1 MRPLPAAPR
10 PLVPILATGLAL
22 ALASTTV
29 LASEPLLLDS
39 AEPATLEELRG
50 RTEQVLGAAAA
61 GQCGGIVRDS
71 VGFNLGEGV
80 AAVLGFPGRSG
91 QPLAAPRGG
100 LALKDAAGG
109 QLDDGLQFPEGSVGL
124 STRCEPN
131 KDALLKIVTS
141 PYELTRGI
149 LEVVSAPGFGDPP
162 CLTTNG
168 DCNNFCDALN
178 GFSYPD
184 CAVMNGDFKRGIG
197 CAVWCMKQTCTD
209 GWTSQCDTSLSA
221 LTGGSLPDSPQP
233 AMLSL
238 YKGGL
243 VFEKDGQFVWYDSL
257 EPVLNDDG
265 QPLTFGETQEYIE
278 PIDTT
283 LPAPAFPN
291 CIPCAGEEC
300 RCGLQPVQEESKD
313 PVCLLQVP
321 DVDVGKPNLSNL
333 PSDDAAIWQGCRTA
347 SLRRLK
353 EQGDKIDPS
362 LVVGM
367 DECMGSIGA
376 PEANP
381 VGGVY
386 ASFHRLYR
394 AMAGRRAYT
403 EVAPEDRN
411 YAEPVAACYGF
422 YDEFDPLDRR
432 TKMIPLEYPED
443 GRDARCVIGFESDD
457 MPRTQAG
464 MGELPAT
471 DPDDPFTTFAREAG
485 LSPWFQ
491 GLAGAFSLLHA
502 DDAGRDPLAQA
513 VLSLPETD
521 RAGLRALPE
530 LHRASMIDFDETGD
544 RRIITTWWA
553 SLQQVMAE
561 ALTEP
566 RVNILLP
573 RLPDLAPKADD
584 PLFDEGIPEHAPA
597 TDPTAPFEVQL
608 GVGEDLVGRVAAFL
622 QRDVILRIEQEE
634 IPILMPEGEPEDW
647 RALAQGWC
655 TYLMR
660 DEVGGTSCDIDLLR
674 GSFPEAAVF
683 MERLEE
689 YASRIEEAAG
699 LRAEL
704 TKTLAG
710 LLQARSASLEAIEQW
725 KLDATAVLG
734 RSEEQTERLRALRE
748 QWDEVSR
755 DYAAVGAVTN
765 MPWCMNQRY
774 TLPITSLLDPWLPS
788 REGSGGIISGAGLP
802 LPLFRPR
809 PPDLE
814 LDLSLLELQEGS
826 VSVPVLKPLQV
837 RFDLVRLAPPGSS
850 DQQTTEPPVLPAFPD
865 LTPIKDALAA
875 ARQSLADVVVLSEP
889 PLPEVPEEFLP
900 AAREQEL
907 RSALEDAAVI
917 VQGMD
922 DAYRRF
928 WEPFLPENSAAR
940 MNLECEGWGLGACK
954 LTEMELIE
962 ELTRLMSRPGVFQP
976 EDLVP
981 MTPLGRT
988 TSLGCELVDG
998 GCLPMPPLLRPPQS
1012 GWQIAAPAD
1021 DDGSL
1026 DELRRTVRDTL
1037 LPNQIDPPDARE
1049 LRSIPWIS
1057 NGPDLLPGLAV
1068 PTEIQLTPPASSSS
1082 AS

>member
-10 PLVPILATGLAL
+10 PLVPVLATGLAL
-22 ALASTTV
+22 VLASATA

-39 AEPATLEELRG
+39 AEPTSLEELRG
-50 RTEQVLGAAAA
+50 RTEEVLGAAAA
-61 GQCGGIVRDS
+61 GQCGGIVQDS
-71 VGFNLGEGV
+71 VGFNLSEGV
-80 AAVLGFPGRSG
+80 TAVLGFPGRSG
-91 QPLAAPRGG
+91 QPLAAPRSG
-100 LALKDAAGG
+100 LALKDFLGG
-109 QLDDGLQFPEGSVGL
+109 QLDDGLQFPEGAVGL
-124 STRCEPN
+124 STRCEPD

-149 LEVVSAPGFGDPP
+149 LEVVSAPGFDDPP
-162 CLTTNG
+162 CLTTND

-209 GWTSQCDTSLSA
+209 GWTDQCDTSLSA
-221 LTGGSLPDSPQP
+221 LTGGALPDSPQP

-243 VFEKDGQFVWYDSL
+243 VFEKDGQFVWYDTL
-257 EPVLNDDG
+257 DPVFNDQG
-265 QPLTFGETQEYIE
+265 EPLTFGETEEYIE

-313 PVCLLQVP
+313 PICLLQVP
-321 DVDVGKPNLSNL
+321 DLDVGKPNLSNL
-333 PSDDAAIWQGCRTA
+333 PSDDAATWQGCRTA

-367 DECMGSIGA
+367 GECMASIGA

-432 TKMIPLEYPED
+432 TKTIPLEYPED

-464 MGELPAT
+464 MGQLPAT
-471 DPDDPFTTFAREAG
+471 DPDDPFTTFARNAG

-502 DDAGRDPLAQA
+502 SDDTGRDALPEA

-530 LHRASMIDFDETGD
+530 LHRATMTDFDETGEL
-544 RRIITTWWA
+544 RIITTWWA
-553 SLQQVMAE
+553 TLEQVMAE
-561 ALTEP
+561 ALAEP

-573 RLPDLAPKADD
+573 KLPDLAPDAED
-584 PLFDEGIPEHAPA
+584 PLFNEGIPEHAPA

-622 QRDVILRIEQEE
+622 QRDVVLRVEQED
-634 IPILMPEGEPEDW
+634 IPTLIPEGEPEDW
-647 RALAQGWC
+647 RGLAQGWC
-655 TYLMR
+655 TYLTR
-660 DEVGGTSCDIDLLR
+660 EEIGAQGCDIGTLQ
-674 GSFPEAAVF
+674 GSHPEAAEF
-683 MERLEE
+683 LTRLEE
-689 YASRIEEAAG
+689 YASRIEEAAS

-704 TKTLAG
+704 TKTLTG

-725 KLDATAVLG
+725 KLDAEAVLG
-734 RSEEQTERLRALRE
+734 RPEGQAERLRALRE
-748 QWDEVSR
+748 RWNEVSR
-755 DYAAVGAVTN
+755 AYAAVGAITN

-774 TLPITSLLDPWLPS
+774 TLPITSLLDPWLP
-788 REGSGGIISGAGLP
+788 
-802 LPLFRPR
+802 
-809 PPDLE
+809 
-814 LDLSLLELQEGS
+814 
-826 VSVPVLKPLQV
+826 
-837 RFDLVRLAPPGSS
+837 
-850 DQQTTEPPVLPAFPD
+850 
-865 LTPIKDALAA
+865 
-875 ARQSLADVVVLSEP
+875 
-889 PLPEVPEEFLP
+889 
-900 AAREQEL
+900 
-907 RSALEDAAVI
+907 
-917 VQGMD
+917 
-922 DAYRRF
+922 
-928 WEPFLPENSAAR
+928 
-940 MNLECEGWGLGACK
+940 
-954 LTEMELIE
+954 
-962 ELTRLMSRPGVFQP
+962 
-976 EDLVP
+976 
-981 MTPLGRT
+981 
-988 TSLGCELVDG
+988 
-998 GCLPMPPLLRPPQS
+998 
-1012 GWQIAAPAD
+1012 
-1021 DDGSL
+1021 
-1026 DELRRTVRDTL
+1026 
-1037 LPNQIDPPDARE
+1037 
-1049 LRSIPWIS
+1049 
-1057 NGPDLLPGLAV
+1057 
-1068 PTEIQLTPPASSSS
+1068 
-1082 AS
+1082 